1 MIDQTT
7 AAPLPDDESCFSDHS
22 CSHVVPPSQFSL
34 KLKPCPFCGSEP
46 QLRECPNPEDKGYYI
61 CCLCFPVQISV
72 ETLLQPTA
80 EAAAAEWNTR
90 AENRSFQLSQQHVP
104 FILFAAGS
112 FLFSVG
118 AGFNGGLAASF
129 LSFGAAVA
137 VSSLFLSSIDENL
150 KARIEHLKASD
161 SKPVLRR
168 DLPSCSL
175 CGEVP
180 SLYKTVSGRFRVQCS
195 DSRCWG
201 SARKRLVH
209 LTEQE
214 AAAAWTEA
222 QKS

>member
-1 MIDQTT
+1 MNDQTT

-22 CSHVVPPSQFSL
+22 CSHVVPPSQFAL
-34 KLKPCPFCGSEP
+34 KLKPCPFCGSQP

-72 ETLLQPTA
+72 ETLLQPTV

-90 AENRSFQLSQQHVP
+90 AGNRSFQLSQQHIP

-129 LSFGAAVA
+129 LSFGAALS
-137 VSSLFLSSIDENL
+137 VSSLFLPQTHALLRENL
-150 KARIEHLKASD
+150 RETVLLRQKQLSSEAFS
-161 SKPVLRR
+161 VLRP

-180 SLYKTVSGRFRVQCS
+180 SLHKAVSGRFRVQCS
-195 DSRCWG
+195 DPSCWG
-201 SARKRLVH
+201 SARKR
-209 LTEQE
+209 
-214 AAAAWTEA
+214 A
-222 QKS
+222 SCI